1 MKSLGSQVEIGNGK
15 RKDRHRKGGGFL
27 ALSRLT
33 EAGSKI
39 LSRTRHKFY
48 ASLSKRVTPCRRRFS
63 RTLQAPLGAQRL
75 LTSHIFGRIT
85 AVPSKFLRGQLPR
98 LLTSR

>member
-1 MKSLGSQVEIGNGK
+1 MKSLGSRVEIGNGQ

-48 ASLSKRVTPCRRRFS
+48 ASLSK
-63 RTLQAPLGAQRL
+63 
-75 LTSHIFGRIT
+75 
-85 AVPSKFLRGQLPR
+85 K
-98 LLTSR
+98 

>member
-48 ASLSKRVTPCRRRFS
+48 ASLSKRVTPCRRRIS
-63 RTLQAPLGAQRL
+63 RTLQAPLGAQLFR
-75 LTSHIFGRIT
+75 
-85 AVPSKFLRGQLPR
+85 RGASLGVSPPYR
-98 LLTSR
+98 ANF